1 MIAVQISNTVIVTG
15 SAGLIGSESV
25 KRFALEGFHALGIAN
40 QYTPMAVSARKLPRW
55 PTVRKL
61 VCFHEKKLQS
71 LA

>member
-1 MIAVQISNTVIVTG
+1 MQISNTVIVTG

-25 KRFALEGFHALGIAN
+25 KRFALEGFHALGIGNNIRQWLFSKKASTLAN
-40 QYTPMAVSARKLPRW
+40 RQ
-55 PTVRKL
+55 KL